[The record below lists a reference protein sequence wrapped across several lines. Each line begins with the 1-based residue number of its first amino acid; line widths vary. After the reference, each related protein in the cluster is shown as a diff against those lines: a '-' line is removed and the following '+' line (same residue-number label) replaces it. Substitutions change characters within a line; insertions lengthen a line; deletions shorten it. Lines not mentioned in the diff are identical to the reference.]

1 MAHTR
6 RIVEEVERAAEPGHG
21 RLLQDAATELL
32 SVLPRMIRVIKH
44 SARYSEHSEQVG
56 PLRELGDSQVM
67 VLFTLR
73 HMGTQLTSELARRYN
88 VTNPTMTRIVDELV
102 KKGLVERRPDKRDRR
117 CILLELTEAGRELAA
132 VAHAHGRKALVEYLQ
147 PLSNEELADVTRA
160 FGHLRRLLPDVLRDQ
175 SNCPVPRIEQA
186 HVEGERG
193 LN

>member
-1 MAHTR
+1 MAHAR
-6 RIVEEVERAAEPGHG
+6 RIMEEAERAPEPGHG
-21 RLLQDAATELL
+21 GLLEGAATELL

-44 SARYSEHSEQVG
+44 SAKYGEQGEQVG

-73 HMGTQLTSELARRYN
+73 HQGTQLTSELARRYN

-102 KKGLVERRPDKRDRR
+102 KKGLVVRQPDTKDRR
-117 CILLELTEAGRELAA
+117 CIFLELTDEGRELAA
-132 VAHAHGRKALVEYLQ
+132 LAQEHGRKALVEYLQ
-147 PLSNEELADVTRA
+147 PLSNEELADISRA
-160 FGHLRRLLPDVLRDQ
+160 FGHLRRLLPEAWRDGA
-175 SNCPVPRIEQA
+175 NCPVRRIEQA

>member
-6 RIVEEVERAAEPGHG
+6 RIVEEVEQAAEPGHG
-21 RLLQDAATELL
+21 GLLEDAATVLL

-44 SARYSEHSEQVG
+44 SARYGEQSEQAG

-73 HMGTQLTSELARRYN
+73 HQGTQLTSELARRYN

-102 KKGLVERRPDKRDRR
+102 KKGLVERQPDTKDRR
-117 CILLELTEAGRELAA
+117 CIFLELTKAGREVAA
-132 VAHAHGRKALVEYLQ
+132 VAQEHGRKALVEYLQ
-147 PLSNEELADVTRA
+147 PLSNEELADISRA
-160 FGHLRRLLPDVLRDQ
+160 FEHLRRLLPEALRDPA
-175 SNCPVPRIEQA
+175 SCPVPRIEQA
-186 HVEGERG
+186 HVEGGRG